1 MQKRKD
7 KLIDYHRLSINDRA
21 ASNQAPGY
29 PSDKLIRFLGLFSE
43 PFSENVKFWIQTL
56 ENQLISSKADK
67 KFFVFFLKFSTYIP
81 DLAKQVFSALNAQL
95 MAELPKLSSLAES
108 LLLSSVASVSFLIGQ
123 LMKKI
128 NALGPAPST
137 SNTQIAT
144 KTFKTANHQI
154 WKSQGKFFCVWFHL
168 RYFRKSWNI
177 FLEVFCV

>member
-1 MQKRKD
+1 MIVFFGISRIFFRITWLKFTKQTATKA
-7 KLIDYHRLSINDRA
+7 LIFNKPLKTKI
-21 ASNQAPGY
+21 
-29 PSDKLIRFLGLFSE
+29 FE
-43 PFSENVKFWIQTL
+43 FSENTIF
-56 ENQLISSKADK
+56 
-67 KFFVFFLKFSTYIP
+67 IP

-154 WKSQGKFFCVWFHL
+154 WKS
-168 RYFRKSWNI
+168 
-177 FLEVFCV
+177 